1 MIGYHRKGTAA
12 GLQLCNIEK
21 AMVLR
26 AHLAEMGETMNREWS
41 LKELYT
47 GYEDEAFQQ
56 DMKKLEGAIAAYNT
70 AVSELDTEH
79 AAGGLRR
86 ALLCGDEAELLA
98 QKLYVFCGLSQAAD
112 TRDMDAASYLEKILL
127 LLSGTS
133 KADTRLEK
141 FVAGLPEYEAVIA
154 SDEVLTE
161 YDFRLRRMRENAKY
175 KLSEEAEELAAKL
188 DLSGGGAWSNLQ
200 SYLTSTVRIAYG
212 EGEVTLSEIRN
223 LAYDRDPK
231 VRREAYEAELAGYE
245 KIKDSV
251 AFSLNSIKQQ
261 VLTMTKLRGYESP
274 LDMTLKKSM
283 MKRET
288 LDAMLAAMKEYFPR
302 FRRYLRRKGELLGH
316 SDGLPW
322 YELFAPMGES
332 SRTFTTEEARDYLV
346 GLFEGFAPDLAAMV
360 RRAFDEA
367 WIDFYPREGKAGGAF
382 CQELYPLRQS
392 RILTNFGGTLSD
404 VVTLAH
410 ELGHAYHNQQIF
422 GHRIGNTNYSMP
434 VAETASTFNET
445 VVMDA
450 AIGAASGEEKI
461 ALIES
466 QLQDVTQI
474 LCDIYSRYLFETAV
488 FEEKQEGF
496 LSADRL
502 KELMLSA
509 QKEAYGDG
517 LDERF
522 LHPYMWVCKGH
533 YYSSG
538 LSFYNFPYAF
548 GGLFAR
554 GLYEQYRREGGAFLP
569 KYRALLNATPVS
581 TVEEAALT
589 AGIDLSSPEF
599 FRSSL
604 ESYARR
610 ADEFIELTGGRR

>member
-1 MIGYHRKGTAA
+1 
-12 GLQLCNIEK
+12 
-21 AMVLR
+21 
-26 AHLAEMGETMNREWS
+26 MNREWS

-47 GYEDEAFQQ
+47 GYEDEAFQR
-56 DMKKLEGAIAAYNT
+56 DMKKLEEAIAAYNA
-70 AVSELDTEH
+70 AVSKLDTEH
-79 AAGGLRR
+79 AAEGLRR

-141 FVAGLPEYEAVIA
+141 FVAGLPEHEAVIA

-161 YDFRLRRMRENAKY
+161 YAFRLRRMRENAKY
-175 KLSEEAEELAAKL
+175 KLGEEAEELAAKL
-188 DLSGGGAWSNLQ
+188 DLSGGSAWSNLQ

-302 FRRYLRRKGELLGH
+302 FRQYLRRKGELLGH

-332 SRTFTTEEARDYLV
+332 SRTFTTEEARDYLI
-346 GLFEGFAPDLAAMV
+346 GLFEGFAPDLAEMV

-517 LDERF
+517 LDEKF

-554 GLYEQYRREGGAFLP
+554 GLHEQYRREGEAFLP

-610 ADEFIELTGGRR
+610 ADEFVELTGGRR